1 MKFNNEVI
9 EQLDNYVYRLIDP
22 RNGNTFYVGRGKG
35 NRVFAHVAHA
45 LNNFEGSNYLTK
57 EEIEDD
63 SITKNDIIR
72 EIENS
77 GLKVIHVIQR
87 WGLTEGEAKE
97 VESALIDAFPG
108 LSNLQSGYGR
118 DRGVS
123 SVQEIITSLSKEEFK
138 YNPMV
143 DKFILIKV
151 KQEVADDFGLY
162 EATRKSWVLNL
173 ERAKEYRIVLSVIN
187 GVVRKVYEVDEWYIE
202 PTNTKR
208 IGFKGKEA
216 SNEISEK
223 FVNKRLPEEF
233 RKKGSANPA
242 QYSK

>member
-1 MKFNNEVI
+1 MKFSIEVI
-9 EQLDNYVYRLIDP
+9 EQLNNYVYRLIDP
-22 RNGNTFYVGRGKG
+22 RTGNTFYVGRGKG
-35 NRVFAHVAHA
+35 NRVFAHVEHA
-45 LNNFEGSNYLTK
+45 LNNFEGNNYLTK

-87 WGLTEGEAKE
+87 WGLTESEAKE

-118 DRGVS
+118 DRGVT

-138 YNPMV
+138 YDSKV
-143 DKFILIKV
+143 DKFILIKI
-151 KQEVADDFGLY
+151 KQETADEYTIY
-162 EATRKSWVLNL
+162 EATRKSWVLRL
-173 ERAKEYRIVLSVIN
+173 EKAKKYPIVLSVIN
-187 GVVRKVYEVDEWYIE
+187 GIVRKVYEVDKWYVE
-202 PTNTKR
+202 PTNSKR
-208 IGFKGKEA
+208 ICFDGKEA
-216 SNEISEK
+216 SVHISEQYI
-223 FVNKRLPEEF
+223 NKRIPEEF
-233 RKKGSANPA
+233 RKKGAANPA